1 MADIENFDVQD
12 IMDKVQDKYEEN
24 KNYVFIALA
33 AIALII
39 GGTWWYQTS
48 KAAKTEEANN
58 LIWKQD
64 QNFDTDNFQ
73 TAIDGS
79 PSGDVGYSYIADEYS
94 GTPAG
99 DIAAYNMGVGYLNL
113 GKYQEAINALEGVNF
128 EDVILG
134 AIAKG
139 ATGDAYLELGKVDKA
154 ISQYKNAVS
163 HSDNEFTVPVY
174 LKKLAIAYETAGT
187 DSDIK
192 KAIESYERI
201 KNDFPGAPEAN
212 GVEKFI
218 AKLAA
223 K

>member
-33 AIALII
+33 AVVII
-39 GGTWWYQTS
+39 VGGFWWYNS
-48 KAAKTEEANN
+48 NKEAKTLEANN

-64 QNFDTDNFQ
+64 QNFDADNFEA
-73 TAIDGS
+73 AINGAN
-79 PSGDVGYSYIADEYS
+79 DVGYAYIADEYS

-113 GKYQEAINALEGVNF
+113 GKFNEAITALENVEF
-128 EDVILG
+128 EDIILG

-139 ATGDAYLELGKVDKA
+139 ATGDAYFELGKVDKA
-154 ISQYKNAVS
+154 ISNYKAAVS

-174 LKKLAIAYETAGT
+174 LKKLAIAQEEAG
-187 DSDIK
+187 DIK
-192 KAIESYERI
+192 DAIASYKRI
-201 KNDFPGAPEAN
+201 KDEFSTAPEAQ

-218 AKLAA
+218 SKLQAK
-223 K
+223 